1 MRYIF
6 KKYKEIQL
14 KRRYSSV
21 VAALVFGGS
30 ALFATETSTLEEA
43 FKNGAIKGNVALYGQ
58 SQKMDE
64 GTPRKHGFSSGSTT
78 LSYETAPL
86 HGVSLGMGAWG
97 VAKFGEKNDDDYKNA
112 IANNALISE
121 AYIKV
126 EHEGMGKFVVGRQSV
141 DLEWMSDFI
150 EGAMFEL
157 SAIENLK
164 LTLGWAKKYAVI
176 DFDEVS
182 PKFGKINGNDGV
194 FVVDAKYA
202 PIEWLEL
209 NPYYYY
215 SSDML
220 SALGLKTILSAQI
233 SEDIKSQTALQY
245 VKVNSDITNT
255 PDGDVTRLEQGV
267 ELYGATLALGYIK
280 VDKNGTAGLGAFGD
294 QMPLEEGNH
303 MLDPNAKTP
312 YFSAKVEIEGVK
324 LSALYGE
331 TKYFDTINLK
341 EKELNLGIGYEFI
354 KQLEGELIYA
364 DIKNDAKA
372 DSYQVVKALLKYTF

>member
-1 MRYIF
+1 M
-6 KKYKEIQL
+6 KNKYSIAL
-14 KRRYSSV
+14 ATMLIGV
-21 VAALVFGGS
+21 VSLSGAEDS
-30 ALFATETSTLEEA
+30 LEDA
-43 FKNGAIKGNVALYGQ
+43 FKNGAIKGHISLYSQ
-58 SQKMDE
+58 SQKIDE
-64 GTPRKHGFSSGSTT
+64 GTPSKYGFSSGSTAIK
-78 LSYETAPL
+78 YETAPFY
-86 HGVSLGMGAWG
+86 GVSIGMGAWG
-97 VAKFGEKNDDDYKNA
+97 TSKIGEKNDDDYKNA

-121 AYIKV
+121 AYIKM
-126 EHEGMGKFVVGRQSV
+126 EHEGMGKFIVGRQSV

-182 PKFGKINGNDGV
+182 EKFGKINGNDGV
-194 FVVDAKYA
+194 FVVDAKYT
-202 PIEWLEL
+202 PLEWLEL

-215 SSDML
+215 ASDML
-220 SALGLKTILSAQI
+220 SALGLKTTLSAQI
-233 SEDIKSQTALQY
+233 SEDIKTQTALQY
-245 VKVNSDITNT
+245 VKVNSDIANT
-255 PDGDVTRLEQGV
+255 PDGYVTRLEQGV

-280 VDKNGTAGLGAFGD
+280 VDKDGTAGLGAFGD

-331 TKYFDTINLK
+331 TKYFEIINLK
-341 EKELNLGIGYEFI
+341 EKELNLGIEYEFI
-354 KQLEGELIYA
+354 KHLEGKLIYA
-364 DIKNDAKA
+364 DIQNDVKA
-372 DSYQVVKALLKYTF
+372 DSYQIVKALLKYEF